1 MRTIISKTTPFD
13 KWQGGDATA
22 VTDAAKRGYD
32 VYKKAK
38 CDNCHVGA
46 LFADQ
51 QYHNVGIGMKAK
63 EPDLGRFVVT
73 KADKDK
79 GAFKTP
85 TLRDIAE
92 SGPYFH
98 DGSVA
103 TLEEAVKL
111 MVGGGLENEHLDKV
125 NLVKAEITSDEVK
138 DLIEFLKSLTET
150 AELKEP
156 KRP

>member
-1 MRTIISKTTPFD
+1 MT
-13 KWQGGDATA
+13 
-22 VTDAAKRGYD
+22 
-32 VYKKAK
+32 
-38 CDNCHVGA
+38 
-46 LFADQ
+46 
-51 QYHNVGIGMKAK
+51 AK

-85 TLRDIAE
+85 TLRDVAE
-92 SGPYFH
+92 SAPYFH

-103 TLEEAVKL
+103 TLEEAVKV
-111 MVGGGLENEHLDKV
+111 MVGGGLENANLDKV
-125 NLVKAEITSDEVK
+125 NLQKADLTGAEIK
-138 DLIEFLKSLTET
+138 DLLEFLKSLTET